1 MSYFS
6 RKNEQDKKMVTL
18 AELKPIDK
26 AAVKAAPEQASTL
39 AAGMLITGN
48 IISAG
53 SVQIMGR
60 VVGDIHAAQLIV
72 SEGAYVEGKAMAQDM
87 VMSGAFKGTI
97 HGNSVKLTNSAV
109 VDGEIYK
116 QTLMIDENAQF
127 EGMSRRLEKPV
138 EAPSRAQVR
147 SETTKAA
154 PAGNVCADGLA
165 RSRFVLC

>member
-6 RKNEQDKKMVTL
+6 PPKNERDKVVSLT
-18 AELKPIDK
+18 ETKPADK
-26 AAVKAAPEQASTL
+26 TAAVKAAPEQASTL

-53 SVQIMGR
+53 SVQIFGR
-60 VVGDIHAAQLIV
+60 VVGDIHAAQLVI

-87 VMSGAFKGTI
+87 VISGAFKGTI
-97 HGNSVKLTNSAV
+97 HGNSVKLTNTAV

-116 QTLMIDENAQF
+116 QSLMIDENAQF

-154 PAGNVCADGLA
+154 PVASPAGNVVTM
-165 RSRFVLC
+165 SNPVV